1 MAPCGNSDTVPKE
14 NKKLFKVYLKGN
26 HKIKAELEMVVFTL

>member
-14 NKKLFKVYLKGN
+14 NKKLFKIYLKRN
-26 HKIKAELEMVVFTL
+26 HKKQK